1 MVKQMTGPNG
11 VRDKKGTSDEKSGR
25 SNRRRRSAAA
35 GPKTGGKEGLR
46 QVKRFLWDRKYT
58 LMFLLLMMILSFAVR
73 SVWYYDAAYTG
84 GPTPLLSGNDPDYHK
99 RTVDYF
105 IGNHHFLMRDPL
117 LSYPGGGPNPNPPAY
132 STSVAL
138 VGYALTPFYG
148 GDLNAAVWFSM
159 EIGAALWAALTVLP
173 VYLFTKEMF
182 GRKAAWFAA
191 LFIAFMPGNVE
202 RTPLGFSDHDAFFMF
217 FIVTGFFFLLK
228 SLRMVK
234 TRVYVKDWRQPR
246 DITVG
251 MNEFARINKVSL
263 LYAGMA
269 GFALAAVAL
278 SWKGFPYAL
287 AIIFVYL
294 MFHMLVNKF
303 RRIDNTA
310 IGMIILMAVSIMMLV
325 ALPYY
330 MAMHFMNW
338 FEAPA
343 ILYAGIMLVIA
354 VFLFTRDLPWLLILP
369 VVLLAIVVALSVVW
383 FVLPDVWTNIF
394 SGAGYFIRT
403 KLYGT
408 IAEAQPPDFNRLVFA
423 YGMTTFF
430 LGMIGV
436 VMMLKDL
443 PKGWKNDHIFT
454 TIWALVSMY
463 MAIAAIRFMY
473 NATPVFA
480 ILAGWLSWW
489 IIEKLDYRRMMRVF
503 RSMKG
508 DFIKALKYS
517 VKLRHIA
524 GVVFVVFMLFAPNI
538 WHSYDGGVPYE
549 FKKEHDLAIYNAMPS
564 ILRPPED
571 RYDPTSNSL
580 WYLGSFG
587 TSFMSDYWAQ
597 GMWWLA
603 EQDTWLPEDKRPA
616 FISWWDYGHWCVNV
630 GKHPTAADN
639 FQNGVEF
646 AGNFIAAEGEQEAN
660 ALMLVRLFQLNRNV
674 ESADQYMRSQ
684 LDDIVVDELLDLY
697 IDPGK
702 YTKLIHEYPER
713 YGLKDK
719 DVSNKNTVFIHGTWL
734 VEKATTEEQ
743 RVEMLLWYYENLG
756 ESFRYFAVDSRLMPV
771 SYQNTGI
778 FYAPI
783 VLSDNRVDDYIEIY
797 AVYQGNQ
804 ITLDQAATLTAE
816 ERANLQYTLV
826 WKRPFYESMFYRT
839 FIGYSGYDQGP
850 DYADAGIPFVS
861 GDLAQSTPLPAW
873 NMTNWQVAHRTIHWN
888 PANASEISKHPRDW
902 EAISYDDAVY
912 YNDNEMGV
920 IDDAIRTISSGVV
933 YIKWYAGAWINGT
946 VRTETGK
953 PVPGATITVHDG
965 YRFLGGY
972 MGPDFKGIPHG
983 TTQTDDEGR
992 FSILAPAGN
1001 VTVVASNGGNMDYVN
1016 LHEKNM
1022 LNSTNIFIP
1031 DSAAMR
1037 QGEYNFTV
1045 DMLVPTSQQEGVLF
1059 ADSNGDGAY
1068 QDDEDM
1074 ALENATLTV
1083 KGQRGLNVTYT
1094 LKTAPD
1100 GYFQLKDALPG
1111 DYLVSMEYEGHSIS
1125 DVGAIVLSPGEK
1137 KEQDVNIP
1145 FSSIVGTITRRDG
1158 KEVEGTEVTVRNL
1171 QTNVTSTAEARTDG
1185 AYQFDNLLAGN
1196 YSVELFVPGT
1206 RPLNE
1211 SVTIEPGEEFMLN
1224 LTLLPVA
1231 FIEGQVRRGIDLSED
1246 GSRLA
1251 GPGEPMVNVT
1261 LTFHMIGGEGLVWT
1275 ATTNA
1280 TGHFNTSLP
1289 NGRYTVY
1296 AHETDGDTHLAAI
1309 DVIDVDSED
1318 WSYQLDLDMEPAF
1331 LVNGTL
1337 QRTASDTNDTLISAG
1352 RTVVEIW
1359 NDVGRIYLTANSS
1372 GVFSIYLPDGDYSF
1386 FTYKYIQARP
1396 KVHLTFVNVTDAGMD
1411 LGVIE
1416 LTNGTRIEGN
1426 VFFDKNGDLS
1436 MDADEAISGAD
1447 LIITGGGHDFNATT
1461 ALNGSYYMVVAPLNY
1476 TVEIDLDAYEPVTSH
1491 INASGNVLPTKQNF
1505 RLQPYNVTYTGLA
1518 GYDVEEDANL
1528 SGNGFPG
1535 LLIKFEVEDAAHNPN
1550 AVAANF
1556 TTDAKGNYR
1565 LELAPGK
1572 YRVKVEHDV
1581 TEGGI
1586 TFRYRHDKVLDV
1598 DPSTDEQTFNV
1609 WLNKL
1614 VKFNGTVSLEGNDTK
1629 VYTSLRVDGGSR
1641 RIQVSAGKFDDYVP
1655 VGEHLLT
1662 ATYYNYINTSI
1673 SDRYELEM
1681 RYDFDE
1687 PTQLDLK
1694 MKKVVRFHGVTYYD
1708 RNENGVFDAGDP
1720 DDADDMG
1727 EAVYVFRFTLR
1738 GVQDH
1743 DGIVRSNGSFD
1754 EKFTPYDN
1762 YTLLIENTEFS
1773 QEDNANYQYY
1783 YNGTI
1788 DLSHDKQMDIP
1799 LERRLLLSGRGYWE
1813 RDDDVNVGPN
1823 ERIADLNVTITAADG
1838 SVTYTTKTKTDG
1850 RYEQW
1855 VRVDV
1860 EGNGSYVVTAFKDG
1874 FEPNQTE
1881 WEHKIN
1887 STNMTRDL
1895 LMKALDIN
1903 LRGTTFI
1910 DQNLNGVKNWYEPVI
1925 QVDHIQIWDEF
1936 NVSKTYSVTTDANGT
1951 FNLSLRPGSYNMFAW
1966 TEMDGGYLVHLKTH
1980 TLEPGSVHEMDV
1992 PMTTG
1997 RRMSGIMYFY
2007 NYTGANHTV
2016 SEVNLTFEQLDGNG
2030 IVPVLASS
2038 GGSYSAVL
2046 PEGRYK
2052 VNGTFEEAEF
2062 GVDISYKVDQEVRM
2076 VLKDRPDADLNFT
2089 KVREWKLEI
2098 TWEDISVWL
2107 DENSSYNFTVFA
2119 RNVGSENGTF
2129 DITVTT
2135 PTNWLW
2141 DAGENNV
2148 TLNLS
2153 QRTSFWVLVNTSKE
2167 VVAAPQKV
2175 TVTATPRDGDSA
2187 PSKLEVTF
2195 NINQHY
2201 GFELKA
2207 NTENQG
2213 YYRIEK
2219 DKDGNPAR
2227 QVSYFFTV
2235 LNKGN
2240 GQEILKLTTSD
2251 IQDWT
2256 IEIPQKEV
2264 VVEAYQEFK
2273 SVPIEVTLP
2282 EEAVL
2287 KSQTLRITATAQN
2300 APSKPSQ
2307 TLDLTLTFPD
2317 LTAKKVNVGGDEGG
2331 KPLEFPSDEAPGFG
2345 TLTVLAAIVVV
2356 ALVADRRRRGW

>member
-1 MVKQMTGPNG
+1 MTGPNG
-11 VRDKKGTSDEKSGR
+11 VRDKKGTSDNRSGR
-25 SNRRRRSAAA
+25 SDRRRRSAAA
-35 GPKTGGKEGLR
+35 GPKTGGKEGLQ
-46 QVKRFLWDRKYT
+46 QVRRYLWDRKYT
-58 LMFLLLMMILSFAVR
+58 LLFLLLMMILSFAVR

-105 IGNHHFLMRDPL
+105 ITNHHFLMRDPL
-117 LSYPGGGPNPNPPAY
+117 LNYPGGGPNPNPPAY

-138 VGYALTPFYG
+138 LGYVLAPFYG
-148 GDLNAAVWFSM
+148 GDVADGAWFSM
-159 EIGAALWAALTVLP
+159 EIGAALWAALTVIP

-182 GRKAAWFAA
+182 GRKAAWFAS

-234 TRVYVKDWRQPR
+234 TRLYVKDWRQPQ
-246 DITVG
+246 DITLG
-251 MNEFARINKVSL
+251 MNEFVRINKVSL

-287 AIIFVYL
+287 AIIFTYL

-310 IGMIILMAVSIMMLV
+310 IGMIVLVAVSIMMLV
-325 ALPYY
+325 SVPYY

-343 ILYAGIMLVIA
+343 ILYAAIVLVIA

-369 VVLLAIVVALSVVW
+369 VVLLVIVVALSVVW

-489 IIEKLDYRRMMRVF
+489 IIEKLDYRRMARVF

-517 VKLRHIA
+517 VKLRHVT
-524 GVVFVVFMLFAPNI
+524 GVVFVVFLLFAPNI

-549 FKKEHDLAIYNAMPS
+549 YKKDHDLAIYNAMPS
-564 ILRPPED
+564 FLRPPED
-571 RYDPTSNSL
+571 RYDPDSNSL

-603 EQDTWLPEDKRPA
+603 EQDAWLPEDKRPA

-646 AGNFIAAEGEQEAN
+646 AGNFIAAGGEEEAN
-660 ALMLVRLFQLNRNV
+660 ALMIVRLFQLNRN
-674 ESADQYMRSQ
+674 EATAEQYMRTQ
-684 LDDIVVDELLDLY
+684 LNDVVVDELLDLFNN
-697 IDPGK
+697 PAK
-702 YTKLIHEYPER
+702 YTKFVHEYPER

-719 DVSNKNTVFIHGTWL
+719 DVSNKNAVFIHGTWL
-734 VEKATTEEQ
+734 VEEETTDEQ
-743 RVEMLLWYYENLG
+743 RVEMLLWFYNNLG

-783 VLSDNRVDDYIEIY
+783 VLSDNRVEDYIEIY

-804 ITLDQAATLTAE
+804 ITLDQAAALPAE

-850 DYADAGIPFVS
+850 DFSDAGIPFVS

-873 NMTNWQVAHRTIHWN
+873 NMSNWQVAHRTIHWN
-888 PANASEISKHPRDW
+888 PADAENISKHPRDW
-902 EAISYDDAVY
+902 EAISYDDAVHY
-912 YNDNEMGV
+912 KEAEKGV

-933 YIKWYAGAWINGT
+933 YIRWYAGAWINGT
-946 VRTETGK
+946 VRTESGK
-953 PVPGATITVHDG
+953 PVPGATVTVHDG

-983 TTQTDDEGR
+983 TTQTDDQGR
-992 FSILAPAGN
+992 YSIMAPAGN
-1001 VTVVASNGGNMDYVN
+1001 VTVVASNGGSMDYLN
-1016 LHEKNM
+1016 LHEKNL

-1059 ADSNGDGAY
+1059 ADSDGNAQY
-1068 QDDEDM
+1068 DPEVDQ
-1074 ALENATLTV
+1074 ALANATMTV

-1094 LKTAPD
+1094 LRTRPD
-1100 GYFQLKDALPG
+1100 GYFLLKDALPG
-1111 DYLVSMEYEGHSIS
+1111 DYVVSMEYEDHSIA
-1125 DVGAIVLSPGEK
+1125 DVGAIILSPGQK
-1137 KEQDVNIP
+1137 KEDNVNVP
-1145 FSSIVGTITRRDG
+1145 FSSIVGTLTRRDG

-1171 QTNVTSTAEARTDG
+1171 QTNVTLTAEARPDG
-1185 AYQFDNLLAGN
+1185 AYQFDKLLAGN

-1211 SVTIEPGEEFMLN
+1211 SVTIETGEEFMLN

-1231 FIEGQVRRGIDLSED
+1231 FIEGQVRRGGGSGGGE
-1246 GSRLA
+1246 SRLA
-1251 GPGEPMVNVT
+1251 GPGEPMANVT

-1275 ATTNA
+1275 TTTND
-1280 TGHFNTSLP
+1280 TGRFNTSLP
-1289 NGRYTVY
+1289 DGRYTVY
-1296 AHETDGDTHLAAI
+1296 AHETDGETHLAAI
-1309 DVIDVDSED
+1309 DVIDVSSED
-1318 WSYQLDLDMEPAF
+1318 WWYQLDLDMEPAY

-1337 QRTASDTNDTLISAG
+1337 KRAASDTNSTLISAG
-1352 RTVVEIW
+1352 RTVVEVW
-1359 NDVGRIYLTANSS
+1359 NDAGRIYLTSNST
-1372 GVFSIYLPDGDYSF
+1372 GVFSIYLPGGTYSL
-1386 FTYKYIQARP
+1386 FTYKYVQARP
-1396 KVHLTFVNVTDAGMD
+1396 KVHLDFVNVTGEDVD
-1411 LGVIE
+1411 LGEVE

-1426 VFFDKNGDLS
+1426 VFFDRNGNLA
-1436 MDADEAISGAD
+1436 MDTGEAVPEAN
-1447 LIITGGGHDFNATT
+1447 LVMTGGGHDFNTTT
-1461 ALNGSYYMVVAPLNY
+1461 ALNGSYFMVVAPLNY
-1476 TVEIDLDAYEPVTSH
+1476 TVNMDLGAYEPLSGH

-1505 RLQPYNVTYTGLA
+1505 RLQPYNVTYSGLA
-1518 GYDVEEDANL
+1518 GYDVEGDNNL

-1535 LLIKFEVEDAAHNPN
+1535 ILVKFEVEDAANNPN
-1550 AVAANF
+1550 AVAINV
-1556 TTDAKGNYR
+1556 TTDARGNYH

-1581 TEGGI
+1581 VEDGL

-1598 DPSTDEQTFNV
+1598 DPSTDEETFNV

-1614 VKFNGTVSLEGNDTK
+1614 VKFNGTLSLEGNSTK

-1662 ATYYNYINTSI
+1662 ATYYNYVNTTI

-1681 RYDFDE
+1681 RYDFSG
-1687 PTQLDLK
+1687 PTRLDLV
-1694 MKKVVRFHGVTYYD
+1694 MKKVVRFRGVTYYD
-1708 RNENGVFDAGDP
+1708 WNQNGQYDPADP
-1720 DDADDMG
+1720 DDDDSED
-1727 EAVYVFRFTLR
+1727 EAVYVFRFTLL

-1743 DGIVRSNGSFD
+1743 DGIVRSNGTFD

-1762 YTLLIENTEFS
+1762 YTLLIEHTEFS
-1773 QEDNANYQYY
+1773 QRENANYQFYF
-1783 YNGTI
+1783 NETV
-1788 DLSHDKQMDIP
+1788 DLSQDTQMDIP
-1799 LERRLLLSGRGYWE
+1799 LERRLKLTGRGHWE
-1813 RDDDVNVGPN
+1813 RDDDDNIGPN
-1823 ERIADLNVTITAADG
+1823 EQIADLNVTITAVDG
-1838 SVTYTTKTKTDG
+1838 SVTYTTKTKLDG

-1860 EGNGSYVVTAFKDG
+1860 EGNGSYLVSALKDG
-1874 FEPNQTE
+1874 FVPDQAE

-1895 LMKALDIN
+1895 LMKALDID
-1903 LRGTTFI
+1903 LLGTTFI
-1910 DQNLNGVKNWYEPVI
+1910 DQNMNGARNWYEPVVR
-1925 QVDHIQIWDEF
+1925 VDHIQIWDEF
-1936 NVSKTYSVTTDANGT
+1936 NVSKTFTAASDENGT
-1951 FNLSLRPGSYNMFAW
+1951 FNVSLPPGSYNMFAW
-1966 TEMDGGYLVHLKTH
+1966 TELDGGYLVHLKVH
-1980 TLEPGSVHEMDV
+1980 VLEPGSAHEMDV

-1997 RRMSGIMYFY
+1997 RRMSGIMYFH

-2016 SEVNLTFEQLDGNG
+2016 SEVNLTFHQVDGIG
-2030 IVPVLASS
+2030 LVPVLPAT

-2046 PEGRYK
+2046 PEGRYRI
-2052 VNGTFEEAEF
+2052 NGTFEEEEF
-2062 GVDISYKVDQEVRM
+2062 GVDISYEVDEEVRM
-2076 VLKDRPDADLNFT
+2076 VLRDRPDSDLNFT
-2089 KVREWKLEI
+2089 KVRDWKLEI
-2098 TWEDISVWL
+2098 TWADDPVWL
-2107 DENSSYNFTVFA
+2107 DENSSYNFTVFV

-2129 DITVTT
+2129 DISVDV
-2135 PTNWLW
+2135 PPDWLW
-2141 DAGENNV
+2141 DTGENNV

-2167 VVAAPQKV
+2167 VVAVPQKV
-2175 TVTATPRDGDSA
+2175 TVTATPREGESA
-2187 PSKLEVTF
+2187 PSTLEVTF

-2207 NTENQG
+2207 NEDNQG
-2213 YYRIEK
+2213 FYRTEK
-2219 DKDGNPAR
+2219 DDDGNLVR
-2227 QVSYFFTV
+2227 RISYFFTV
-2235 LNKGN
+2235 LNEGN
-2240 GQEILKLTTSD
+2240 GQEVLRLSASD
-2251 IQDWT
+2251 ILDWE
-2256 IEIPQKEV
+2256 IELPQREV
-2264 VVEAYQEFK
+2264 AVEAYQEFQ

-2282 EEAVL
+2282 DDAVM

-2300 APSKPSQ
+2300 APGKPSES
-2307 TLDLTLTFPD
+2307 LDLTLTFPD
-2317 LTAKKVNVGGDEGG
+2317 LTAKRKDVGGDVGG
-2331 KPLEFPSDEAPGFG
+2331 KPLEFPKDEAPGFS
-2345 TLTVLAAIVVV
+2345 TLAAMAAVGVV
-2356 ALVADRRRRGW
+2356 ALMATRRRRGW